1 MGGYIVGVLGLL
13 EVFISCYV
21 SMRLLFL
28 CLHFLGVCFHRWPSG
43 ADPVLQ
49 SEQCS
54 RISGEKN
61 KSNTSLHYARNNHC
75 CMVELFV
82 TPLVHTRRL
91 SQTLDRF
98 AVLLCHYTCVRSFII
113 ALDSAGPGRS
123 YFIMNKRM
131 KRKEN
136 TENAFV
142 TTPLVFRQHTGL
154 LFPVEMLPQN

>member
-1 MGGYIVGVLGLL
+1 MLAWLPDNEVKLTLKGGYIVGVLGLL

-61 KSNTSLHYARNNHC
+61 KSNTSLQYARNNHC

-82 TPLVHTRRL
+82 TPLVHTRQL

-98 AVLLCHYTCVRSFII
+98 AVLLCHYTCVRSFIM
-113 ALDSAGPGRS
+113 ALDSAGT
-123 YFIMNKRM
+123 
-131 KRKEN
+131 RKIIFYYE
-136 TENAFV
+136 
-142 TTPLVFRQHTGL
+142 
-154 LFPVEMLPQN
+154 